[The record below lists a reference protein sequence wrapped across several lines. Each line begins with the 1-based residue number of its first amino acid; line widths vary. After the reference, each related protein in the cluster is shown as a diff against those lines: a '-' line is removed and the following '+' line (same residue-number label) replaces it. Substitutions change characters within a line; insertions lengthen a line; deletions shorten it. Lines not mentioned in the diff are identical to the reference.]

1 MEVKKLVNS
10 PNYSVSVSS
19 NTYAVKLVSPQPI
32 PTVRVGQKVNW
43 VWEVTDNGTPMSGVT
58 VTMYTNGAFY
68 STTVGTGVTDSS
80 GKATIPY
87 AFGTAGTDGFHA
99 SANP

>member
-1 MEVKKLVNS
+1 LVNS

-19 NTYAVKLVSPQPI
+19 NKYTVKLVSPSQPL
-32 PTVRVGQKVNW
+32 PTIRVGQKVNW
-43 VWEVTDNGTPMSGVT
+43 VWEVTDNGNPMSGVT
-58 VTMYTNGAFY
+58 VTMYTNGPFY

-87 AFGTAGTDGFHA
+87 AFNSAGTDEFHA

>member
-1 MEVKKLVNS
+1 LVNS
-10 PNYSVSVSS
+10 PNYSVNVSS

-32 PTVRVGQKVNW
+32 PKVRVGQTVNW
-43 VWEVTDNGTPMSGVT
+43 VWEVTDNGTPISGVT
-58 VTMYTNGAFY
+58 VTMYTNGFFY

-80 GKATIPY
+80 GKATISF
-87 AFGTAGTDGFHA
+87 AFKDAGTDGFHA